1 MDHADSRKDALV
13 AAARAAGATIV
24 EGAGALVF
32 VLPLP
37 SAAEPDELL
46 PLRVAAEVAATSLR
60 VLRDAIH
67 ADALPSFGKQRD
79 RSVRRRDLEAWIES
93 RRAPVAQV
101 AEGQEQRV
109 ELRLAR
115 RSGR

>member
-1 MDHADSRKDALV
+1 MDSRNALV

-32 VLPLP
+32 VLPT
-37 SAAEPDELL
+37 AKDADPDELL
-46 PLRVAAEVAATSLR
+46 PLRVAADVAKTSLR
-60 VLRDAIH
+60 VIREAARDPEV
-67 ADALPSFGKQRD
+67 LPSFGKQRD
-79 RSVRRRDLEAWIES
+79 RSVRRRDLDAWIES
-93 RRAPVAQV
+93 RRARVVPI

-115 RSGR
+115 RVGT